1 MKKVEFGPLIV
12 ELRSDDIIH
21 ASLKED
27 FEDIGIETMKK
38 LTEVIGELGGKRKLK
53 AIIEIQSFN
62 SITEQ
67 AKNYSASEE
76 SQIYTKANAI
86 VINSFA
92 AKLGANFFIKF
103 NNPTRPTRVFNTVE
117 EAVEWLY
124 QIP

>member
-21 ASLKED
+21 ASLTEAFD
-27 FEDIGIETMKK
+27 DVDLASMKK
-38 LTEVIGELGGKRKLK
+38 LTEVMGELGGKRKLK
-53 AIIEIQSFN
+53 AIIEVQSFN
-62 SITEQ
+62 TITEE
-67 AKNYSASEE
+67 AKKYSASEE

-103 NNPTRPTRVFNTVE
+103 NKPTRPTRVFNSVE
-117 EAVEWLY
+117 EAIEWLH